1 MATAP
6 CCPARR
12 TSTSLNAHADRRG
25 PTVTWLGG
33 YTTPFIRA
41 RPPKSLPALQFTAIT
56 TRRRVGQ
63 SLPEMWSGMPP
74 LPKTDVLDV

>member
-12 TSTSLNAHADRRG
+12 ISTSLNAHADRRG

-33 YTTPFIRA
+33 YTTPIHPGEA
-41 RPPKSLPALQFTAIT
+41 AEVIASAPVTAIT

-74 LPKTDVLDV
+74 LPKTGVLDV